1 MPRMTFTIR
10 SVRALS
16 WSCALIASLALVP
29 PASAQGGADP
39 SVDPDS
45 PPGTEYQLPVEKA
58 REDARGGGS
67 GSSGQSQAPL
77 FGEGVQSTKPG
88 ASGSSTSGKNATGK
102 AAEGTSSDS
111 LGVETPKIKTLQ
123 AQVPAA
129 DSGGVSSL
137 AIAGGAVAV
146 LLLGGLAGLLW
157 RRRSTSS

>member
-1 MPRMTFTIR
+1 MTLTIR
-10 SVRALS
+10 SLRALWS
-16 WSCALIASLALVP
+16 SCALIAALALVP

-39 SVDPDS
+39 SVDPNS

-67 GSSGQSQAPL
+67 GASGQSQAPL

-88 ASGSSTSGKNATGK
+88 ASGKGTAGKNGTGK
-102 AAEGTSSDS
+102 AADAASGDS

-137 AIAGGAVAV
+137 AIAGGAVGV
-146 LLLGGLAGLLW
+146 LLVGGLAGLLW
-157 RRRSTSS
+157 RRRSASS